1 MSLVWSVALALV
13 APAPQGP
20 PPPPSPAAATTDTG
34 VFDAAAYLRQGPLAE
49 ALTPQPGGLTA
60 DKVAVQAVA
69 ESPSVAAKEAQIQAA
84 AAKLDQTMIAFLPQ
98 ISGKAGYTR
107 LSKAAINF
115 GNISSVVATGDG
127 APLKGQD
134 PVALGPCSA
143 NPLSICSYNTET
155 GMEGSPVVLVGAP
168 PTDIKIPLNSYS
180 LQAQLGLPISDY
192 ILSLLPAKRGSETRR
207 DAVALARDAERVKVE
222 TDARI
227 AYYNWLRTIAS
238 VVAVEDS
245 LRRVKARA
253 VDVENLFHAGSAT
266 KAEVMRLAA
275 QIAQIEQAI
284 NDAKVFR
291 ATAEQGLAIM
301 LNDRDL
307 GFVPGEDVIDLPPD
321 LPDLGNLNHLIDE
334 AQSKRLELKSM
345 EKSVGAI
352 DYGIKATRAGYFPR
366 LDGFADATYANPN
379 QRFFPLAPVWR
390 GSWSLGVQLSYS
402 LNSAL
407 RTRAE
412 IREYKANKRE
422 LVAQIELLRR
432 GIAMEVTQAYLARN
446 KAIADIELSARTL
459 ESAVEAYR
467 VASELFAAGSAT
479 TNDIIDAEADQLTAI
494 LRIVNSRID
503 LRTANARLLYAT
515 GRIKPNTVQVYD
527 TRDKGTRG

>member
-1 MSLVWSVALALV
+1 MSLVLSVALALT

-20 PPPPSPAAATTDTG
+20 PPPPTRQAPPASADAAP
-34 VFDAAAYLRQGPLAE
+34 FDATAYLREGPLAE
-49 ALTPQPGGLTA
+49 ALAPRSGGLTA

-98 ISGKAGYTR
+98 LSGKAGYTR

-115 GNISSVVATGDG
+115 GGGYSVGAATGPEAGGDPIPIGIGPCAMGSPQMCTVDPNTGQPLTLVVA
-127 APLKGQD
+127 
-134 PVALGPCSA
+134 
-143 NPLSICSYNTET
+143 
-155 GMEGSPVVLVGAP
+155 P
-168 PTDIKIPLNSYS
+168 PFKIQIPLNSYS
-180 LQAQLGLPISDY
+180 LQAQLSVPISDY
-192 ILSLLPAKRGSETRR
+192 ILSLVPAKRGSETRR
-207 DAVALARDAERVKVE
+207 DAVALARDAERIKVE
-222 TDARI
+222 TDARL
-227 AYYNWLRTIAS
+227 AYYNWLRTVAS

-253 VDVENLFHAGSAT
+253 LDVENLFNAGSAT
-266 KAEVMRLAA
+266 KAEVMRLTA

-284 NDAKVFR
+284 NDARVFR
-291 ATAEQGLAIM
+291 TTAEQGLAIM
-301 LNDRDL
+301 LNDQDL
-307 GFVPGEDVIDLPPD
+307 DFSPGEDVIDLPPD
-321 LPDLGNLNHLIDE
+321 MADLGNLDSLIRE
-334 AQSKRLELKSM
+334 AHDKRLELKSM
-345 EKSVGAI
+345 EKSIGAV

-366 LDGFADATYANPN
+366 LDAFAEATYANPN

-390 GSWSLGVQLSYS
+390 GSWSVGAQLTYS

-422 LVAQIELLRR
+422 LGAQIEVMRR

-467 VASELFAAGSAT
+467 VATELFAVGSAT

-515 GRIKPNTVQVYD
+515 GRLKPNNVQVYD
-527 TRDKGTRG
+527 TRDKATRG